1 MHHWIVLKTIFKFA
15 LKLTLK
21 SAHMFRCKT
30 PSSGSTLIEPRYSYS
45 CLSLKYIDVVHLAV
59 WPHILL
65 FGPCECGNGQNQSD
79 SDQCHTY
86 AIYTNKDQIII
97 YMATPPNELCQ
108 CILTHFNNC
117 NFSKAQALRSLR
129 MVFYTP
135 KHVEA
140 FNVNFNA
147 NLKLFLRLSNCA
159 SVGEKKL

>member
-1 MHHWIVLKTIFKFA
+1 V
-15 LKLTLK
+15 
-21 SAHMFRCKT
+21 
-30 PSSGSTLIEPRYSYS
+30 
-45 CLSLKYIDVVHLAV
+45 
-59 WPHILL
+59 
-65 FGPCECGNGQNQSD
+65 CGTVRNQSD